1 MNEDLYLIRKVDANF
16 VKESFLTLY
25 EKNKND
31 IDQLIKNFAVLNILA
46 HERDWLEGYIKG
58 IIDN

>member
-16 VKESFLTLY
+16 VKESFLTIF

-31 IDQLIKNFAVLNILA
+31 VDHLIKNYSVLNVLA
-46 HERDWLEGYIKG
+46 HEKDWIE
-58 IIDN
+58 